1 MKRPAFFSLVEQDY
15 QRTQEQRQTLITHS
29 SSILRHAKQAIFA
42 LHREDQEAAKTH
54 LEEAQKMF
62 KTLSKQIRQ
71 VKTLAQEGSF
81 RAAQEEYVEAFLFYE
96 FVVNA
101 KWKKP
106 DASFLEPSIFLGG
119 LSDFTG
125 ELTRYAVRQATKG
138 QVQAVEFAQQTVE
151 MIVEYLLQMDLTGHL
166 RQKNDQAKKNLQ
178 SLERILYDL
187 RVPR

>member
-1 MKRPAFFSLVEQDY
+1 MKRPSFFSAIEHVY
-15 QRTQEQRQTLITHS
+15 QTTQEQRQTLIVHANM
-29 SSILRHAKQAIFA
+29 ILRHAKQAIFA
-42 LHREDQEAAKTH
+42 LHREDSKAAKMH
-54 LEEAQKMF
+54 LDEAQKLF
-62 KTLSKQIRQ
+62 KTLSPSIRQ
-71 VKTLAQEGSF
+71 VKTLSQEGSF

-96 FVVNA
+96 FIINGQ
-101 KWKKP
+101 WKKP
-106 DASFLEPSIFLGG
+106 DAAFLEPSIFLGG

-138 QVQAVEFAQQTVE
+138 QIQAVEEAEQTVE

-187 RVPR
+187 RVTH